1 MKQAGRVDV
10 HPYDAVA
17 EPTVASTVGP
27 RTTLVR
33 SEPGWARGRS
43 VSGDTDQV
51 RGSYSTE
58 LAALEQT
65 YAQALLTDVASLR
78 AAVRRTA
85 QGPAVFIGSGGST
98 ALAVLASYLHEA
110 IFRQPA
116 RACTT
121 LEAMHLPPIPG
132 RGAMMFSSSARHP
145 DAIAVLASYRRKLFD
160 PAALV
165 THRLADDVRD
175 VAGADTHVVT
185 LPLPARKDGFLAT
198 GSVLQIATL
207 LLRSYL
213 PEPALPPVIKCATEE
228 PVRQELLI
236 LTPPSLTCVAAD
248 IETRFAEAGLASVQT
263 ADFRAFAH
271 GRHTGFAR
279 RSSTTTI
286 LVLSEQNSLALAT
299 ATADKLPPDA
309 DVRHWNSDCAWPEAV
324 INLLVRSMHLAGASG
339 ESQDVEVSRPVVP
352 DFGRKL
358 YHLALNKFAPPQSDD
373 GISRKLAAANAVAD
387 PEIRARLERSA
398 LSWTEAI
405 QGQRFTGLVMDY
417 DGTVCWTGKR
427 WDLPEKRIQVAIS
440 AILDSGITVGFASGR
455 GGSLIDDL
463 KRWIPTNRAN
473 QVIAGVHN
481 GARCIRLSDELE
493 QEGPTEWVRT
503 VATKLSRVAELHG
516 VGIKTSAHQVSVH
529 GDTVGI
535 TSAARQAIQFELN
548 QCQINAQVVT
558 SGHSIDIFEAG
569 TTKARVAHVVEDLGG
584 GQVLSIGDQG
594 QPGGNDYALLSLNR
608 WSLTVNK
615 CSAEHDRC
623 WFAGNGTFVGP
634 DLLLRYLKGVRLNR
648 NGSFRLPRVTVK

>member
-1 MKQAGRVDV
+1 MKQAGQVDM
-10 HPYDAVA
+10 HPSCEAAGQAVA
-17 EPTVASTVGP
+17 GSVGP
-27 RTTLVR
+27 RPTLIK
-33 SEPGWARGRS
+33 SETGWAGRRS
-43 VSGDTDQV
+43 VPGDTDRV

-78 AAVRRTA
+78 AAVRRTG

-98 ALAVLASYLHEA
+98 VLAVLASYLHEEV
-110 IFRQPA
+110 FRQPA

-121 LEAMHLPPIPG
+121 LEAMHLPPIQG
-132 RGAMMFSSSARHP
+132 RGAMMFSSSAKHP
-145 DAIAVLASYRRKLFD
+145 DATAVLASYRRKRFD
-160 PAALV
+160 PAVLV
-165 THRLADDVRD
+165 THRLADDVSD
-175 VAGADTHVVT
+175 VAGADTDVVT

-213 PEPALPPVIKCATEE
+213 PEPTLPPVIKCAAEE
-228 PVRQELLI
+228 PVRQELI
-236 LTPPSLTCVAAD
+236 VLTPPSLTCVAAD

-279 RSSTTTI
+279 RSPNTTI
-286 LVLSEQNSLALAT
+286 LVLSEQSSIDLAT

-309 DVRHWNSDCAWPEAV
+309 DVRLWNSDCAWPEAV

-339 ESQDVEVSRPVVP
+339 ESQSVEVSRPAVP

-358 YHLALNKFAPPQSDD
+358 YHLALNKFDPAQVDD
-373 GISRKLAAANAVAD
+373 GISRKVAAANAVAD

-405 QGQRFTGLVMDY
+405 QGQQFTGIVMDY

-427 WDLPEKRIQVAIS
+427 WDLPDQQIQGAVT
-440 AILDSGITVGFASGR
+440 AILDAGITIGFASGR
-455 GGSLIDDL
+455 GGSMIDDL
-463 KRWIPTNRAN
+463 RRWIPTKRAD

-481 GARCIRLSDELE
+481 GARCILLSDELE
-493 QEGPTEWVRT
+493 QTGPTEWVRT
-503 VATKLSRVAELHG
+503 VATKLSRVAEIHG
-516 VGIKTSAHQVSVH
+516 VGIKTSAHQVSIH

-548 QCQINAQVVT
+548 QHEIDAQVVT

-569 TTKARVAHVVEDLGG
+569 TTKARVTHLVEDLSG

-615 CSAEHDRC
+615 CSADDDRC
-623 WFAGNGTFVGP
+623 WFAGNGTYVGP

-648 NGSFRLPRVTVK
+648 HGSFKLPRVTVK